1 MAPSCEL
8 TLRVEGRAEI
18 AVRAVFEDDEWRWL
32 NAFVQYAEELAA
44 TPIVQDGFGTSLKMK
59 FTQEQGLSIEAKTPP
74 MDAVRLFLHKL
85 RPFIL
90 KDERT
95 SYYRISAILDRRFED
110 DTIRTLLLGHKRRF
124 STARAQGLFTIHVSS
139 TISDKGGMPPTI
151 LNSDETLMKWLNA
164 HEYHRD
170 EDKQKELEELHRAFP
185 ADALRTILVSLL
197 IDKAQAI
204 FDLADFARCI
214 LGKQKEHSISVPVSK
229 KGHQD
234 A

>member
-1 MAPSCEL
+1 MSPSCAL
-8 TLRVEGRAEI
+8 TLKVEGQAEI
-18 AVRAVFEDDEWRWL
+18 AVRAVFEDEEWRWL

-44 TPIVQDGFGTSLKMK
+44 TPVVQDGFGTSLKIK
-59 FTQEQGLSIEAKTPP
+59 FTKEQGLSIEAKTPP

-90 KDERT
+90 QDERT
-95 SYYRISAILDRRFED
+95 SYYRISSIMDRRFEE
-110 DTIRTLLLGHKRRF
+110 DTIRTLLRGHKRRF

-139 TISDKGGMPPTI
+139 TSPEAGGLPATV

-170 EDKQKELEELHRAFP
+170 EDKQKELEELQRAFP
-185 ADALRTILVSLL
+185 AEALRTLLVSLL

-204 FDLADFARCI
+204 FDLADFIRCV
-214 LGKQKEHSISVPVSK
+214 LGKQREHSITVPITK
-229 KGHQD
+229 
-234 A
+234 